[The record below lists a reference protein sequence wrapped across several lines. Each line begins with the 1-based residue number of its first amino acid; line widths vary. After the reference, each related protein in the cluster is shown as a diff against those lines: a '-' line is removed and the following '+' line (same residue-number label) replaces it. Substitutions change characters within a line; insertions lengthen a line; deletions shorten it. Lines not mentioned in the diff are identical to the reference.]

1 MSGDDVPPVEIPPEM
16 LAAIYRQARAEFPKE
31 CCGYVLG
38 AGADAELVACENFQ
52 DKLHALDPETWPRTG
67 ENGYQIY
74 GKALRR
80 LVDSF
85 DGPKPATLV
94 YHSHPRV
101 GAYFSREDTDAA
113 IAAGLPVDYL
123 VIDVQDDE
131 VRGAVRFRRQG
142 EAYVEVARYDG
153 APV

>member
-1 MSGDDVPPVEIPPEM
+1 MSGDTDISAEM
-16 LAAIYRQARAEFPKE
+16 LATIYRQARAEFPNE

-38 AGADAELVACENFQ
+38 HGPEAELVVCENFQ

-67 ENGYQIY
+67 QNGYQIY

-85 DGPKPATLV
+85 DGAKPATLV

-101 GAYFSREDTDAA
+101 GAYFSQEDTDAA

-123 VIDVQDDE
+123 VIDVQDE
-131 VRGAVRFRRQG
+131 GIRGAVRFRRQD
-142 EAYVEVARYDG
+142 EAYVEVARFDG
-153 APV
+153 APL